1 MRHWKAFLFGLLCSA
16 SVGQEVT
23 MNRSEMVSVRVLPE
37 EKRALVRI
45 ARQER
50 RKPSELLREMIREA
64 AKERDLWPPAVRR

>member
-1 MRHWKAFLFGLLCSA
+1 
-16 SVGQEVT
+16 

-50 RKPSELLREMIREA
+50 RKPSELLRELIRAEA
-64 AKERDLWPPAVRR
+64 KRRGLWPPPVVR